1 MKNHVGKIYENRE
14 EFLVI
19 GLTGKTG
26 SGCTTVAKILE
37 HGYKDYHATNCHDK
51 DIQNRKDSIIKA
63 FASKTFTFEDKKF
76 KIIKPSTLMMM
87 LFVFEKQILFGKIKP
102 LKEILDKTDDEINAL
117 YENNL
122 NKFQEDI
129 KNEIIILKELYK
141 IIIKFNETQD
151 LEGFED
157 FENNFNEQKDYKVKE
172 NRNLLSNYIHEKKK
186 EYENKLLQQN
196 KANLLEEIN
205 RLFSCNL
212 CDDDFNKIKETGEYI
227 TIEDGENNKEK
238 IENKIE
244 IKRKIIDEV
253 LTYLAKNRSKCFVKL
268 YEAYNKKITD
278 KRENRE
284 LPIQQLQTIGDLVR
298 EQIDIFQLPN
308 YTNLLIKAFRK
319 IAKEEKKSCYIV
331 IDSLKNPFEILF
343 FKERYSAYYTFSIH
357 AKDEVIYERVSK
369 EDIDIKAIH
378 RKEMNED
385 EKGKQKGSLDSKK
398 DFNSQNVIECI
409 QRSDIYIDNNK
420 DKKDTLYKQLFKY
433 LSLIV
438 HPGLI
443 TPSKDEMIMQ
453 LALNAKFNS
462 GCISRQVGA
471 VVLNKFDSVK
481 AIGWNEVPEGQM
493 PCLLRSHSELLNN
506 SSSIDYSKYEK
517 NTVRNNNMFK
527 YIFVDKDRLRDKDKI
542 KLEKKLKDVYIRYAP
557 NNQYSESNK
566 KGLNDSFCF
575 KSIQNDIDD
584 NKNQVYTRS
593 LHAEENAFLQASK
606 YGNSEIIGGQLFTT
620 ASPCFLCAKKAYQL
634 GMKRIVYIEA
644 YPDISN
650 EQVFDIGSHKIE
662 MVHFRGAI
670 GLAYQKLYE
679 PIFAYKDELKALNS
693 FS

>member
-1 MKNHVGKIYENRE
+1 MI
-14 EFLVI
+14 
-19 GLTGKTG
+19 
-26 SGCTTVAKILE
+26 
-37 HGYKDYHATNCHDK
+37 
-51 DIQNRKDSIIKA
+51 
-63 FASKTFTFEDKKF
+63 
-76 KIIKPSTLMMM
+76 
-87 LFVFEKQILFGKIKP
+87 
-102 LKEILDKTDDEINAL
+102 DDV
-117 YENNL
+117 L
-122 NKFQEDI
+122 N
-129 KNEIIILKELYK
+129 
-141 IIIKFNETQD
+141 
-151 LEGFED
+151 
-157 FENNFNEQKDYKVKE
+157 
-172 NRNLLSNYIHEKKK
+172 
-186 EYENKLLQQN
+186 
-196 KANLLEEIN
+196 
-205 RLFSCNL
+205 
-212 CDDDFNKIKETGEYI
+212 
-227 TIEDGENNKEK
+227 
-238 IENKIE
+238 
-244 IKRKIIDEV
+244 
-253 LTYLAKNRSKCFVKL
+253 YLAKNESKHFIKL
-268 YEAYNKKITD
+268 YNNYNKRITE
-278 KRENRE
+278 KRENQE
-284 LPIQQLQTIGDLVR
+284 LPIHQLQTIGDLVR

-308 YTNLLIKAFRK
+308 YTNLLIKAFRAQ
-319 IAKEEKKSCYIV
+319 AKEKNKSCYIV

-357 AKDEVIYERVSK
+357 AKDEVIYERVAK
-369 EDIDIKAIH
+369 DNIDIKAIH

-385 EKGKQKGSLDSKK
+385 DHGKQKGSLDSKK

-481 AIGWNEVPEGQM
+481 AIGWNEVPEGQI
-493 PCLLRSHSELLNN
+493 PCILRSHSELLNN

-517 NTVRNNNMFK
+517 NTVRVNDNFK
-527 YIFVDKDRLRDKDKI
+527 YIFS
-542 KLEKKLKDVYIRYAP
+542 KKNPNHP
-557 NNQYSESNK
+557 NNEYIESNK

-575 KSIQNDIDD
+575 KSIQNEIDK

-650 EQVFDIGSHKIE
+650 EQVFDIGIHEIE

-693 FS
+693 VS

>member
-14 EFLVI
+14 EFIVI

-51 DIQNRKDSIIKA
+51 DIQNRKESIIKA

-102 LKEILDKTDDEINAL
+102 LKEILDKTDNEINTL

-129 KNEIIILKELYK
+129 KNEIIILNELYK

-151 LEGFED
+151 LEGFEE
-157 FENNFNEQKDYKVKE
+157 FENNFNELKDYRVKQ
-172 NRNLLSNYIHEKKK
+172 NRDLLSNYIYDKKK
-186 EYENKLLQQN
+186 EYENKLLQQD

-212 CDDDFNKIKETGEYI
+212 CDDDFNKIKETEEYI
-227 TIEDGENNKEK
+227 SIEDGENSKEK
-238 IENKIE
+238 IEKKIE

-253 LTYLAKNRSKCFVKL
+253 LSYLAKNKSKLFVKL
-268 YEAYNKKITD
+268 YEVYNKKITD
-278 KRENRE
+278 KRENKE

-506 SSSIDYSKYEK
+506 TSLIDYSKYEK
-517 NTVRNNNMFK
+517 NTVRVNDNFR
-527 YIFVDKDRLRDKDKI
+527 YIFSNKNSKHPDN
-542 KLEKKLKDVYIRYAP
+542 EY
-557 NNQYSESNK
+557 NESNK

-575 KSIQNDIDD
+575 KSIQNEIDD

-634 GMKRIVYIEA
+634 GIKRIVYIEA

-650 EQVFDIGSHKIE
+650 EQVFDIGIHKIE

-679 PIFAYKDELKALNS
+679 PIFAYKDELKALNRVL
-693 FS
+693 